1 MRGVVLAAG
10 RGERLRPYTDY
21 VPKPLLNF
29 KGRPLIDHVIVTLRG
44 AGVESILVVTGY
56 MGDAVSRYL
65 MRSHG
70 RDVEVVHN
78 PRWMSGNATSLMA
91 ARNRIAA
98 GDFVLSMCDHL
109 YSKSLVEDALADYTG
124 EPTLCVDRK
133 PLHLNDLDDA
143 TKVQVG
149 RRGYIKAIGKD
160 LARWN
165 AVDTG
170 VFILPATIFGVDDE
184 SYRELSGLMRT
195 LCETGLLRAYD
206 ATGAQWLDLDTVSDL
221 EHAVEAAAW
230 I

>member
-1 MRGVVLAAG
+1 VRGVILAAG

-29 KGRPLIDHVIVTLRG
+29 KGRSLIDHVISALRG

-56 MGDAVSRYL
+56 MGDAVSRHL
-65 MRSHG
+65 MRSHDQG
-70 RDVEVVHN
+70 VKVVHN
-78 PRWMSGNATSLMA
+78 PMWMAGNATSLMA
-91 ARNRIAA
+91 ARSHVAS

-109 YSKSLVEDALADYTG
+109 YSGGMVEDALADYLG
-124 EPTLCVDRK
+124 EPTLCVDRE
-133 PLHLNDLDDA
+133 PLHLKDLDDA
-143 TKVQVG
+143 TKVQVDRG
-149 RRGYIKAIGKD
+149 GYIEAIGKG

-170 VFILPATIFGVDDE
+170 VFILPATIFEVGDD
-184 SYRELSGLMRT
+184 SCRELSSLMGT
-195 LCETGLLRAYD
+195 LCEMGLLRAHD
-206 ATGAQWLDLDTVSDL
+206 STGAQWLDIDTVSDV